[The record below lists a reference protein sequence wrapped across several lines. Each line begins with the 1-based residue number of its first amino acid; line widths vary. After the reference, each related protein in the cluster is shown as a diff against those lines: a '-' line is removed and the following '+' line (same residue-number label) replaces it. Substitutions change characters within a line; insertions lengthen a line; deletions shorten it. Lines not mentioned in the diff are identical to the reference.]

1 MSITQ
6 NIDKA
11 GKDYDRIGR
20 DVSKSVDRVAKDFD
34 RVAKDLTSAGKD
46 LTKDAKAAGDTA
58 LQTAK
63 TPFYA
68 VIGAS
73 DHAAK
78 FALARVADLR
88 TRVEHAPADLRT
100 RAENLPGDVR
110 TAAEQARDRAN
121 AQVGYVRPDAVR
133 DTVKSAVGEV
143 VDTAI
148 KTVRRYEKRGQ
159 MVVAD
164 LRRSP
169 GFTRVLKTAEN
180 AVDSVEDKLED
191 LISDAQGELTDA
203 RKATRSSAGQAK
215 ATVRKASTKRAAPA
229 KARKAPAAKKATS
242 TKATATKAPARKS
255 AGTRKS
261 STASKSKA

>member
-6 NIDKA
+6 NIDNA
-11 GKDYDRIGR
+11 AKDYDRIGR
-20 DVSKSVDRVAKDFD
+20 DVSKGVD

-46 LTKDAKAAGDTA
+46 LTKDVKAAGDTA
-58 LQTAK
+58 IQTAK

-78 FALARVADLR
+78 FARARVADLR
-88 TRVEHAPADLRT
+88 TRVEHAPADLRA

-121 AQVGYVRPDAVR
+121 AQAGYVRPDAVR
-133 DTVKSAVGEV
+133 DTVKSAVTEV
-143 VDTAI
+143 VDTAL

-203 RKATRSSAGQAK
+203 RKVTRSSAGQAK
-215 ATVRKASTKRAAPA
+215 ATVRQASTKKTAPA

-242 TKATATKAPARKS
+242 TKATTTKAPTRKS